1 MSKVAEYLQ
10 DHIRGDVSTSAAMR
24 RHYSYDASTYCQLP
38 QIIVSPLD
46 EQDIRK
52 VTRFAWQ
59 LAERGKIL
67 PIVARGAG
75 TDIGGAAIGQAIVLA
90 TQTYLDKILEFDDK
104 RGLVKLEPGVNFG
117 RLQHILTF
125 SHGSYVPAYPDSLD
139 NSTIGG
145 AIANNSGG
153 ERSLRKGAMSNYVKS
168 LRVVLS
174 NGDVIDTQRITK
186 KEMSKKMGL
195 STFEGEIY
203 RAVDGLLS
211 ENSETLSSY
220 VTPSRGGVGYDLKSI
235 RHDNGS
241 VDLTPLFLG
250 SQGTLGV
257 VVRAVIETEKYNS
270 EISQQVFVL
279 SNREVLKELSA
290 QVLADKSINL
300 EYIDCSM
307 LELARSNHKNFLSK
321 ELGEALPA
329 GVLLAEYSKMNKRT
343 FDKLTKKYYKK
354 FADLGV
360 NLLEAGEALDFA
372 AKKLKNLPN
381 VLLARQF
388 GALRLVPG
396 IDDAMVAPD
405 SIHEFL
411 VSAEQLFKKSNISVV
426 VHARAGEGIIHAYP
440 LIDLTQLGDRQ
451 KLQRLT
457 NDYYKLVLESHGSV
471 VGEYGA
477 GRTRGA
483 FAPMQLGD
491 VMYGLM
497 HRVKQI
503 FDPYGILNPGVKI
516 DVDPKVTASLLRSD
530 YETPHLH

>member
-10 DHIRGDVSTSAAMR
+10 DHIRGDVLTSAEIR
-24 RHYSYDASTYCQLP
+24 RHYAHDASALGQLP
-38 QIIVSPLD
+38 QIIVAPHD

-52 VTRFAWQ
+52 VTRFTWQ

-67 PIVARGAG
+67 PILARGAG
-75 TDIGGAAIGQAIVLA
+75 TDMGGAAIGQAIVL
-90 TQTYLDKILEFDDK
+90 TTRDYLDKILEYDDK
-104 RGLVKLEPGVNFG
+104 RGLVKVEPGVNFG
-117 RLQHILTF
+117 RLQHTLTF

-139 NSTIGG
+139 NSTLGG

-174 NGDVIDTQRITK
+174 NGDVIDTKRITK

-203 RAVDGLLS
+203 RAIDGLLS
-211 ENSETLSSY
+211 ENHETLSSY
-220 VTPSRGGVGYDLKSI
+220 VTPSRGGAGYDLKSI

-241 VDLTPLFLG
+241 VDLTPLFVG

-257 VVRAVIETEKYNS
+257 VVQAVIETEKYNP
-270 EISQQVFVL
+270 EVSQQVFVL
-279 SNREVLKELSA
+279 SNREVLKGLSA
-290 QVLADKSINL
+290 EVLADKAINL
-300 EYIDCSM
+300 EYIDGSM
-307 LELARSNHKNFLSK
+307 LELARSNHKNFLGR
-321 ELGEALPA
+321 ELGEVLPA
-329 GVLLAEYSKMNKRT
+329 GVLVAEYSKMNKRAL
-343 FDKLTKKYYKK
+343 DKQTKKYYKK

-360 NLLEAGEALDFA
+360 NLLEAGENLDFA
-372 AKKLKNLPN
+372 ARKLKDLPN
-381 VLLARQF
+381 ILLAREF
-388 GALRLVPG
+388 GTTRLVPG
-396 IDDAMVAPD
+396 VDDAMVAPD
-405 SIHEFL
+405 TIHEFL
-411 VSAEQLFKKSNISVV
+411 SSAEQLFKKSNVSVV

-440 LIDLTQLGDRQ
+440 LIDLTKLGDRQ

-457 NDYYKLVLESHGSV
+457 ADYYKLVLEAHGSA

-483 FAPMQLGD
+483 FARLQLGD

-503 FDPYGILNPGVKI
+503 LDPYGILNPGVKI
-516 DVDPKVTASLLRSD
+516 DVDPKVTAGLLRSD
-530 YETPHLH
+530 YETPHL